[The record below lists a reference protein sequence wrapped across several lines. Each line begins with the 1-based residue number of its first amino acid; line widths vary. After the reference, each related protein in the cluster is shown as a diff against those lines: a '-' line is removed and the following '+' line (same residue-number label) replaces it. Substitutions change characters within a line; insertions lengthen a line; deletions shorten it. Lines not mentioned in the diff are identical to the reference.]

1 MPGDRE
7 GAQAMSQLG
16 QLLTAAVEFYFE
28 FHEQVGVGYQ
38 AQIHDLAAA
47 MVLLEGVDCAAREF
61 HVDVEADSELTR
73 GATLAFDPQPAFG
86 QQLTPNARVLER
98 LDAAGVLE
106 GFGELLAGRP

>member
-7 GAQAMSQLG
+7 GAQAVSPLAE
-16 QLLTAAVEFYFE
+16 LLTAAVEFYFE

-47 MVLLEGVDCAAREF
+47 MVLLEDVGFEATEF

-73 GATLAFDPQPAFG
+73 GATLAFDPKPPFG
-86 QQLTPNARVLER
+86 VQLAANARVLRR

-106 GFGELLAGRP
+106 RFGELLAGER